1 MEWKLS
7 VEERVDVVILL
18 IASSYL
24 PARTVLPNAAS
35 INVLKVYFGSVSSAD
50 AAPIQVV
57 AIVAATDATN
67 TLFRIDFRCGFIVLP
82 PGDSKRSCGD

>member
-1 MEWKLS
+1 
-7 VEERVDVVILL
+7 
-18 IASSYL
+18 
-24 PARTVLPNAAS
+24 
-35 INVLKVYFGSVSSAD
+35 VYFGSVSSAD

-82 PGDSKRSCGD
+82 PGDSKSSCGDESHFNVVAAKTRRRSICSQTKKIPPSHEEKSIEITETL